1 MRSVFVRL
9 FGKREENGTENKFKE
24 NNAAEKA
31 TIKSKNS
38 ERGNIVKEDSD
49 GASVKNKLAVLAI
62 IISDFSAAEKVNAVL
77 HEFGEYAVARLGV
90 PYKARGVN
98 VISVILDAPQDKI
111 SSLSGKLGMIAGV
124 TSKVLT
130 TK

>member
-1 MRSVFVRL
+1 M
-9 FGKREENGTENKFKE
+9 KEESGSAN
-24 NNAAEKA
+24 
-31 TIKSKNS
+31 
-38 ERGNIVKEDSD
+38 
-49 GASVKNKLAVLAI
+49 VKNKLAVLAI

-98 VISVILDAPQDKI
+98 VISEILDAPQDKI

>member
-1 MRSVFVRL
+1 MKNIS
-9 FGKREENGTENKFKE
+9 TENS
-24 NNAAEKA
+24 AAEKA
-31 TIKSKNS
+31 TIESENS

-49 GASVKNKLAVLAI
+49 GANVKNKLAVLAI
-62 IISDFSAAEKVNAVL
+62 IISDFSAAERVNAVL